1 MKLNAFDH
9 FDLPNARIP
18 SDNYTF
24 GEASFAYL
32 TDIASPKSF
41 LVLFLTKLAFLAHL
55 HFKIFLQNPFLS
67 NA

>member
-1 MKLNAFDH
+1 MKLIAFDH

-24 GEASFAYL
+24 WEASFAYL

-41 LVLFLTKLAFLAHL
+41 FGSSFDKIGIFSTSAF
-55 HFKIFLQNPFLS
+55 
-67 NA
+67 